1 MHTWIE
7 FSNAVL
13 GGAFLFGFAVLLLLG
28 LREVVLG
35 MRSWWV
41 ARKARSPEDEAVDD
55 VDHYQGAFH
64 LQEHGVVRQRFARR
78 FELRFHNHWACAG
91 KWRPDD

>member
-13 GGAFLFGFAVLLLLG
+13 GGIFLLGFAILLFLALDS
-28 LREVVLG
+28 LVFSI
-35 MRSWWV
+35 RSWWS
-41 ARKARSPEDEAVDD
+41 ARGARSPEEEAVAN
-55 VDHYQGAFH
+55 VAHYQGAFH

-78 FELRFHNHWACAG
+78 FQLRFHNHWACAG